1 MTIVAAVLAT
11 AVMSAPYAAHASGDG
26 TVAEAAGTRTAYRLA
41 VQPATTTANEQH
53 PLEFRAIA

>member
-1 MTIVAAVLAT
+1 
-11 AVMSAPYAAHASGDG
+11 MSAPYAAHASGDG
-26 TVAEAAGTRTAYRLA
+26 TVAEAACPRTAYRLT